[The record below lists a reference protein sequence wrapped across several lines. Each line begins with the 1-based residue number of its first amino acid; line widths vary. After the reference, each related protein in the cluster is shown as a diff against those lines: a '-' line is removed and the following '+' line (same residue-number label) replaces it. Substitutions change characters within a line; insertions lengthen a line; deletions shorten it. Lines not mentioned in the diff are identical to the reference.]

1 MVLCCAM
8 GLGQLTARL
17 GAQWHQQY
25 LPPVARSLPI
35 QGIVILWSRD
45 IPQVS
50 PYVYFGPTLLQIK
63 MVRHLNTLVACDA
76 ATSHHPAAT
85 LGEDNFLG
93 KMGVRVFHH

>member
-1 MVLCCAM
+1 MYVVCCISVATPGVEEFADRKGIWEKKM
-8 GLGQLTARL
+8 KVGLAPG
-17 GAQWHQQY
+17 
-25 LPPVARSLPI
+25 
-35 QGIVILWSRD
+35 SRD